1 MNLMIVEDEI
11 GIRARMAG
19 TIPWE
24 ENGIDVVALAENGSE
39 ALQMMERTRPDII
52 VLDIRMPEMD
62 GLTLAKRIH
71 ESNEMVK
78 MIILSGYEHFEYA
91 RSAMESGVLKYL
103 IKPASNEE
111 ILQAVLEAAAILKS
125 ELEKRHNYEM
135 LVSKWRNH
143 LPRLQETF
151 YNNCIS
157 GAFADWEY
165 ESRSKELLIPFEAE
179 RRLSVVVLE
188 PDPLIDGG
196 RFRAEDTPLLQFSL
210 RSIAF
215 DVISGM
221 DSELFQD
228 AKGSTVIIFHSRQEE
243 VPGEFQLRV
252 SFTTTKVLST
262 LKECLKVTASAGIS
276 SIATGLQ
283 HLPMLYAQAQNA
295 LRKRVVYGHDLAI
308 PYADELGEDDSANLT
323 IASDERA
330 LETGIELG
338 DIQIAEAALDRLLEK
353 VFGHASAVEEVQEK
367 LLYLM
372 HGLLRVIREQ
382 QWNLRQMVGED
393 AVYFYSVLNL
403 HSREQIQQTLH
414 RIVRKITTHSQ
425 KRPQP
430 SGHKLIQRLLV
441 LVDEEIGQ
449 DISLNLIADRLYVN
463 KSYLSRLFKHEV
475 GESFSQYVLK
485 RKMTLAKQFIQEG
498 GQVGQA
504 ARQVGYIN
512 SGFFSKVFQKYWG
525 VLPSE
530 IKQS

>member
-111 ILQAVLEAAAILKS
+111 ILQAVLEASAILKS

-135 LVSKWRNH
+135 LVSKWKNH

-188 PDPLIDGG
+188 PDPLIDG
-196 RFRAEDTPLLQFSL
+196 E
-210 RSIAF
+210 
-215 DVISGM
+215 ISG
-221 DSELFQD
+221 
-228 AKGSTVIIFHSRQEE
+228 R
-243 VPGEFQLRV
+243 
-252 SFTTTKVLST
+252 
-262 LKECLKVTASAGIS
+262 
-276 SIATGLQ
+276 
-283 HLPMLYAQAQNA
+283 
-295 LRKRVVYGHDLAI
+295 
-308 PYADELGEDDSANLT
+308 
-323 IASDERA
+323 
-330 LETGIELG
+330 
-338 DIQIAEAALDRLLEK
+338 
-353 VFGHASAVEEVQEK
+353 GHALASIFTA
-367 LLYLM
+367 
-372 HGLLRVIREQ
+372 
-382 QWNLRQMVGED
+382 
-393 AVYFYSVLNL
+393 
-403 HSREQIQQTLH
+403 
-414 RIVRKITTHSQ
+414 
-425 KRPQP
+425 
-430 SGHKLIQRLLV
+430 
-441 LVDEEIGQ
+441 
-449 DISLNLIADRLYVN
+449 
-463 KSYLSRLFKHEV
+463 KHCV
-475 GESFSQYVLK
+475 
-485 RKMTLAKQFIQEG
+485 
-498 GQVGQA
+498 
-504 ARQVGYIN
+504 
-512 SGFFSKVFQKYWG
+512 
-525 VLPSE
+525 
-530 IKQS
+530 